1 MIEYFGVL
9 FGLQESGYSLAT
21 LVIMV
26 LVSLATYWI
35 INASPVSGWFTSS
48 EDVVPPFLALPA
60 ILFALFVTALAT
72 DVWQKHFQAK
82 EALLKETAAVRSL
95 ILLSSELKSNGQV
108 LRQATE
114 TYING
119 VINREWAAMTQG
131 DHMNK
136 ESALPELEALDTTIA
151 KIGNGNPGST
161 EYTALR
167 LNNALE
173 TLRLSRQQ
181 RISLAHDA
189 ISITKWAATM
199 SLAVLTLVSVA
210 VVHLRRPR
218 AMKMAMLLTV
228 LCVLATIHVLSKN
241 RSPYLGIAAI
251 SNNLLVD
258 SLKILD
264 QEKRI
269 LQLSQ

>member
-21 LVIMV
+21 VIIMV
-26 LVSLATYWI
+26 LISLATYWT
-35 INASPVSGWFTSS
+35 INLSPVSHWFTAS

-95 ILLSSELKSNGQV
+95 ILLSAEMGPNGTVLK
-108 LRQATE
+108 QATIG
-114 TYING
+114 YINA
-119 VINREWAAMTQG
+119 VVNREWQAMTQG

-136 ESALPELEALDTTIA
+136 ESALVELEALDTTIA
-151 KIGNGNPGST
+151 KIGNGNP
-161 EYTALR
+161 EPPRYTALR

-173 TLRLSRQQ
+173 TLRFSRQQ

-199 SLAVLTLVSVA
+199 SLAVLTLLSVA
-210 VVHLRRPR
+210 LVHLRRPR
-218 AMKMAMLLTV
+218 AMKISMLLTV
-228 LCVLATIHVLSKN
+228 LCVLVTIHVLSKN

-251 SNNLLVD
+251 SNNLLSE
-258 SLKILD
+258 SLTILD
-264 QEKRI
+264 K
-269 LQLSQ
+269 SK

>member
-1 MIEYFGVL
+1 M
-9 FGLQESGYSLAT
+9 AT
-21 LVIMV
+21 LFIIV
-26 LVSLATYWI
+26 LASIAIYWI
-35 INASPVSGWFTSS
+35 LNLSPVSHWFTAS

-60 ILFALFVTALAT
+60 ILFALFVTALAS

-95 ILLSSELKSNGQV
+95 ILLSTELGSNAPA
-108 LRQATE
+108 LRQTTE
-114 TYING
+114 TYINA
-119 VINREWAAMTQG
+119 VINREWEAMTKG

-136 ESALPELEALDTTIA
+136 ESALPELESLDTAIA
-151 KIGNGNPGST
+151 KIGNANPQPSQ
-161 EYTALR
+161 YTALR

-218 AMKMAMLLTV
+218 AMKISMLLTV

-264 QEKRI
+264 QENPK
-269 LQLSQ
+269 

>member
-9 FGLQESGYSLAT
+9 FGIQESGYSLAT
-21 LVIMV
+21 LIIMV
-26 LVSLATYWI
+26 LVSLATYWT
-35 INASPVSGWFTSS
+35 INASPFSNWFTSS

-95 ILLSSELKSNGQV
+95 ILLSAELDSNGQI
-108 LRQATE
+108 LKQATE
-114 TYING
+114 TYINA
-119 VINREWAAMTQG
+119 VINREWQAMTQS
-131 DHMNK
+131 DHMKK
-136 ESALPELEALDTTIA
+136 ESALPELEILDSTIA
-151 KIGNGNPGST
+151 KIGNRNPRPP

-167 LNNALE
+167 LNHALE
-173 TLRLSRQQ
+173 SLRFSRQQ

-189 ISITKWAATM
+189 ISIAKWAATM
-199 SLAVLTLVSVA
+199 SLAVLTLFSVA
-210 VVHLRRPR
+210 VVHIRRPR
-218 AMKMAMLLTV
+218 AMKISMLLTV
-228 LCVLATIHVLSKN
+228 LCILATIHVLSKN
-241 RSPYLGIAAI
+241 RSPYLGNAAI

-264 QEKRI
+264 QAIPNK
-269 LQLSQ
+269 

>member
-9 FGLQESGYSLAT
+9 FGIQESGYSLAT
-21 LVIMV
+21 LIIMV
-26 LVSLATYWI
+26 VVSLVTYWI
-35 INASPVSGWFTSS
+35 INASPISNWFTTS

-60 ILFALFVTALAT
+60 ILFALFVTALAS

-95 ILLSSELKSNGQV
+95 ILLSTELESNGQA
-108 LRQATE
+108 LKQSTE
-114 TYING
+114 AYINA
-119 VINREWAAMTQG
+119 VINREWESMTKG

-136 ESALPELEALDTTIA
+136 ESALSELEALDTTIA
-151 KIGNGNPGST
+151 RIGNGQPRPP

-167 LNNALE
+167 LNSALE
-173 TLRLSRQQ
+173 TLRFSRQQ

-210 VVHLRRPR
+210 VVHLKRPR
-218 AMKMAMLLTV
+218 AMKISMLLTV

-251 SNNLLVD
+251 SNNLLVE

-264 QEKRI
+264 QERPN
-269 LQLSQ
+269 